1 MNNLVIR
8 TIEKYNLL
16 EKGDKIVVALSGGA
30 DSVSLLDVLYS
41 LKELYNLTIYTAHVN
56 HGIRGEEAD
65 RDENFCKILSKKY
78 NAELFIK
85 KADVKAIAQQ
95 QKISEELCGRNVRY
109 TFFEELSRKLDAKI
123 ATAHTASDNAET
135 LLFNII
141 RGTSVSGAGAIPPKR
156 DNIIRPLI
164 ELTRADIEQY
174 CVDNRLEYVNDS
186 TNYSDDYTRNNIRH
200 NIIPILTRINPNFE
214 QAAMRFSENAREIAD
229 YLKAETETAIQNC
242 TLKYGYDCKKLLSY
256 DTAILKNAI
265 LLICKRH
272 TGISVEY
279 KHIQLIAD
287 IIKNSGSVNI
297 SDNFTVVSKQGILRI
312 VSVDTTQEFTKI
324 PIDNNTTFKHN
335 NKIYLAVKNN
345 SDKEN
350 IPVFRTR
357 LSTDKFTYQKRRIT
371 KPLRK
376 VMNEM
381 KIPSELRDS
390 LIVLA
395 SGSTVLWCE
404 QIGFSHQGAEYKASN
419 SLSIEVKDESMQK

>member
-30 DSVSLLDVLYS
+30 DSVSLLDALYS

-65 RDENFCKILSKKY
+65 RDENFCKMLSKKY

-109 TFFEELSRKLDAKI
+109 TFFEELSKKLDAKI

-141 RGTSVSGAGAIPPKR
+141 RGTSVSGAGAIPPRR

-186 TNYSDDYTRNNIRH
+186 TNYTDEYTRNNIRH

-229 YLKAETETAIQNC
+229 YLKAETETAGMIAKSYSHMIRQFSKIQFC
-242 TLKYGYDCKKLLSY
+242 SSAKIIR
-256 DTAILKNAI
+256 AF
-265 LLICKRH
+265 
-272 TGISVEY
+272 
-279 KHIQLIAD
+279 QL
-287 IIKNSGSVNI
+287 NI
-297 SDNFTVVSKQGILRI
+297 SIFN
-312 VSVDTTQEFTKI
+312 
-324 PIDNNTTFKHN
+324 
-335 NKIYLAVKNN
+335 
-345 SDKEN
+345 
-350 IPVFRTR
+350 
-357 LSTDKFTYQKRRIT
+357 
-371 KPLRK
+371 
-376 VMNEM
+376 
-381 KIPSELRDS
+381 
-390 LIVLA
+390 
-395 SGSTVLWCE
+395 
-404 QIGFSHQGAEYKASN
+404 
-419 SLSIEVKDESMQK
+419 